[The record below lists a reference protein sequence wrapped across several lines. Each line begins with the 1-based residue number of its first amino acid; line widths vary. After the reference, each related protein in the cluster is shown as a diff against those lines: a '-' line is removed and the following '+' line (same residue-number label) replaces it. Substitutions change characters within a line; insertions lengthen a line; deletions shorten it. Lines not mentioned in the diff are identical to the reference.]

1 MSRAGFRRYIAI
13 YITIRKGHLVRTP
26 TLYRGL
32 AVVAFT
38 LAGSTTPVQ
47 ADDLVVSAASS
58 LTNAF
63 QSMARVYEA
72 QHPGTHL
79 VLNFASSD
87 TLLRQIANG
96 APADVFASADQ
107 VAMDKAQSQG
117 AIVPASRTDFAA
129 NQLVLIV
136 PTGGAKVAALSDL
149 TGTSFKRIAWGDP
162 ASVPVGRYTK
172 GVLDRAGLAARLQD
186 KAVLAANV
194 RQCLDYVVRGEVDA
208 GFVYAT
214 DAAIARGK
222 VDVALRIP
230 STTPIT
236 YPIAVVAQSRHA
248 DEARNFIAFVRSAKG
263 QQLLA
268 DAGFLAP

>member
-1 MSRAGFRRYIAI
+1 M
-13 YITIRKGHLVRTP
+13 
-26 TLYRGL
+26 
-32 AVVAFT
+32 
-38 LAGSTTPVQ
+38 TTPWLRRSVGAAVFAFAGLVGSVR

-63 QSMARVYEA
+63 QSVTTAYEA
-72 QHPGTHL
+72 AHPGTHV

-107 VAMDKAQSQG
+107 VAMDKVQAQG
-117 AIVPASRTDFAA
+117 AIAPASRVDFAA

-136 PTGGAKVAALSDL
+136 PTGGAKVTTLDDL
-149 TGTSFKRIAWGDP
+149 TNASFKRIAWGDP
-162 ASVPVGRYTK
+162 ASVPVGRYTQ
-172 GVLDRAGLAARLQD
+172 GVLDKAGLSQRLAG

-222 VDVALRIP
+222 VTVALRIP

-236 YPIAVVAQSRHA
+236 YPIAVVAHSKHA
-248 DEARNFIAFVRSAKG
+248 DEARAFIAFVRSAKG
-263 QQLLA
+263 QALLA

>member
-1 MSRAGFRRYIAI
+1 M
-13 YITIRKGHLVRTP
+13 
-26 TLYRGL
+26 
-32 AVVAFT
+32 
-38 LAGSTTPVQ
+38 TTPWLRRSAGAAVFAFAGLVGSAR

-63 QSMARVYEA
+63 QTVARAYEA
-72 QHPGTHL
+72 QHPGTHV

-107 VAMDKAQSQG
+107 VAMDKAQAQG
-117 AIVPASRTDFAA
+117 AIAPASRVNFAA

-136 PTGGAKVAALSDL
+136 PTGGAKVTTLGDL
-149 TGTSFKRIAWGDP
+149 AHASFKRIAWGDP
-162 ASVPVGRYTK
+162 ASVPVGRYTQ
-172 GVLDRAGLAARLQD
+172 GVLDKAGLSQRLAS
-186 KAVLAANV
+186 KSVLATNV

-236 YPIAVVAQSRHA
+236 YPIAVVAHSKHA
-248 DEARNFIAFVRSAKG
+248 DEARAFIAFVRSARG

>member
-1 MSRAGFRRYIAI
+1 M
-13 YITIRKGHLVRTP
+13 
-26 TLYRGL
+26 
-32 AVVAFT
+32 
-38 LAGSTTPVQ
+38 TTPWLRRSVGAAVFAFAGLVGSAR

-63 QSMARVYEA
+63 QNVARAYET
-72 QHPGTHL
+72 QHPGTHV

-107 VAMDKAQSQG
+107 VAMDKAQAQG
-117 AIVPASRTDFAA
+117 AIAPASRVDFAA

-136 PTGGAKVAALSDL
+136 PTGGAKVTTLDDL
-149 TGTSFKRIAWGDP
+149 TNASFKRIAWGDP
-162 ASVPVGRYTK
+162 ASVPVGRYTQ
-172 GVLDRAGLAARLQD
+172 GVLDKAGLSPRLAS
-186 KAVLAANV
+186 KSVLAANV

-222 VDVALRIP
+222 VTVALRIP

-236 YPIAVVAQSRHA
+236 YPIAVVARSRHA
-248 DEARNFIAFVRSAKG
+248 DEARAFIAFVRSARG
-263 QQLLA
+263 QALLA

>member
-1 MSRAGFRRYIAI
+1 MITPWLRRSVFAAVLAFAAAAGGVRAE
-13 YITIRKGHLVRTP
+13 
-26 TLYRGL
+26 
-32 AVVAFT
+32 
-38 LAGSTTPVQ
+38 
-47 ADDLVVSAASS
+47 DLVVSAASS

-63 QSMARVYEA
+63 QNVARAYEA
-72 QHPGTHL
+72 QHPGTHV

-107 VAMDKAQSQG
+107 LAMDKAQAQG
-117 AIVPASRTDFAA
+117 AITAGSRVDFAA

-149 TGTSFKRIAWGDP
+149 TGTAFTRIAWGDP
-162 ASVPVGRYTK
+162 ASVPVGRYTQ
-172 GVLDRAGLAARLQD
+172 GVLEKAGLSSRLAG

-236 YPIAVVAQSRHA
+236 YPIAVVAHSKHA
-248 DEARNFIAFVRSAKG
+248 AEARDFIAFVRSTQG
-263 QQLLA
+263 RQLLA